1 MEILPKTLGTRPR
14 LAVEVRAEGVVAARA
29 EDAAALLTAV
39 ARADLAEG
47 AVAPGLKAGNIVNR
61 TAVTAALRK
70 VLDGVAGSGRERLRD
85 VTVIVPD
92 SAVRVLFV
100 DFDQLPSKAV
110 EALPVVRFRLKK
122 LLPFDADEAMV
133 SYQVMSS
140 EKNSVKLL
148 AVAMPKAVLEEY
160 ESVVLAAGYLPGA
173 VLPSTLAALAGL
185 EETAGP
191 VLVVNAGLG
200 IVTTAIVQAG
210 ILLLHRSVDMS
221 AGGSALPAVTSVL
234 PVVSREGTVQEWAQQ
249 EPLGP
254 GGWDRFDAEAA
265 MQTSMV
271 ETSVARE
278 IEISAAAREVAQ
290 AVSVAAAYF
299 EDSLQR
305 SPDQLLVAGT
315 LGAESLAAMMEENG
329 LEGPRVGEIVEPGM
343 IEPGA
348 VTARVVRAAAPDNGC
363 SGGAGSRVVVCAA
376 FVECEGRGGAGAHG
390 CAEGGDAA
398 VSASTAGERVQNAS
412 AAEYGCAGAVAVLEC
427 GVCVEEFQLDG
438 GDDGS
443 GEGAAGRSAGDEHR
457 AADFEGR

>member
-29 EDAAALLTAV
+29 EDAAALLTDV

-47 AVAPGLKAGNIVNR
+47 VVVPGLKVGNIVNR
-61 TAVTAALRK
+61 TAVTAALRR

-92 SAVRVLFV
+92 AAVRVLFV
-100 DFDQLPSKAV
+100 DFDQLPSKAA

-133 SYQVMSS
+133 SYQVMSTG
-140 EKNSVKLL
+140 KDSVKLL

-160 ESVVLAAGYLPGA
+160 ESAMLAAGYLPGA

-185 EETAGP
+185 DEAEAP

-200 IVTTAIVQAG
+200 TVTTAIVQAG
-210 ILLLHRSVDMS
+210 MLMLHRSVDMS
-221 AGGSALPAVTSVL
+221 AGGSAPLAVISAI
-234 PVVSREGTVQEWAQQ
+234 PVVSRESTAQEWARQ

-254 GGWDRFDAEAA
+254 GGWDRVDAEAA

-271 ETSVARE
+271 ETAVRRD
-278 IEISAAAREVAQ
+278 IEVSASAREVAQ

-305 SPDQLLVAGT
+305 RPDQLLVAGT
-315 LGAESLAAMMEENG
+315 LGAESLVAMMEESG
-329 LEGPRVGEIVEPGM
+329 LEGLRVREMVEPGM

-348 VTARVVRAAAPDNGC
+348 VTASVPRGWLAGVR
-363 SGGAGSRVVVCAA
+363 GALR
-376 FVECEGRGGAGAHG
+376 
-390 CAEGGDAA
+390 
-398 VSASTAGERVQNAS
+398 N
-412 AAEYGCAGAVAVLEC
+412 
-427 GVCVEEFQLDG
+427 
-438 GDDGS
+438 
-443 GEGAAGRSAGDEHR
+443 
-457 AADFEGR
+457 